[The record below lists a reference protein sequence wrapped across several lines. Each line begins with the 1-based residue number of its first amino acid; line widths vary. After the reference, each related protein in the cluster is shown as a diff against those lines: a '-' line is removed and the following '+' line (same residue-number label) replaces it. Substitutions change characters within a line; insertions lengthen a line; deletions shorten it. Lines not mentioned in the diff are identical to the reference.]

1 MTCTKTMDV
10 ARQHDANTKHTAT
23 YFCWMRLAFVL
34 STAARKSARSETP
47 TAETRSAIPSTI
59 SNTKSAPKTH
69 TCSIQK
75 SPVTRPDSRS
85 TSPMESDAVHA
96 TPAMRCARRARK
108 VMNFMSPVNRL
119 RSSCLSRKYR
129 EYGVSLPSRQ
139 SMTP

>member
-1 MTCTKTMDV
+1 MTCTNTMDV
-10 ARQHDANTKHTAT
+10 ARQHAAKAKHTAM
-23 YFCWMRLAFVL
+23 YEAWICLERVL
-34 STAARKSARSETP
+34 SAAASARSETP

-96 TPAMRCARRARK
+96 TPAARCARRARK
-108 VMNFMSPVNRL
+108 VMKFMSPVNRL
-119 RSSCLSRKYR
+119 RTSCLSRKYR
-129 EYGVSLPSRQ
+129 KYGVSLPSRQ